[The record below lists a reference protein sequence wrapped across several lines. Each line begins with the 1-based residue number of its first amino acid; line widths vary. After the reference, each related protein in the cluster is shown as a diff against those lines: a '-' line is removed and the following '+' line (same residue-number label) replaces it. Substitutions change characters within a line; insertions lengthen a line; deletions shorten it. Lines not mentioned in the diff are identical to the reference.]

1 MEVTATGLMPFG
13 PTLLPTPD
21 NPITA
26 IPLAEGLMT
35 NGDFFVE
42 QLDSFNSSSPRIN
55 FLDELMVGSAVS
67 LLAPH
72 RRLIKDALIRPH
84 VTDASVNHP
93 AAAGMHSH
101 RHDQWAFCCGA
112 SKITS

>member
-13 PTLLPTPD
+13 PTLLPTPV

-35 NGDFFVE
+35 NGDSFVE
-42 QLDSFNSSSPRIN
+42 QLDSFSSSSPRIN

-72 RRLIKDALIRPH
+72 RRLIKDALIRLH
-84 VTDASVNHP
+84 VTDASVVTL
-93 AAAGMHSH
+93 AGGLLLFSFN
-101 RHDQWAFCCGA
+101 RLSSAFIGWFGLRR
-112 SKITS
+112 